1 MYVCV
6 CCALACACLRVCVCV
21 CVCFVVFFKKYTY
34 TIIISKT
41 SIRIIELPLSAHMIT
56 LMITLPM
63 FETGQISGL
72 NARSPFNQY
81 YYVHRYIYITR
92 SFTSTEV
99 NLNSM
104 WSPILLF
111 SNRHNLMTLSSFT
124 HPLLLDTH

>member
-1 MYVCV
+1 MYTCIKYVCV
-6 CCALACACLRVCVCV
+6 CVARLRVLACVCVCV

-41 SIRIIELPLSAHMIT
+41 SIRIIELPLSTHMIT

-81 YYVHRYIYITR
+81 YYIHRYIYNTFIYVDR
-92 SFTSTEV
+92 SKFELYVVTNIV
-99 NLNSM
+99 
-104 WSPILLF
+104 I
-111 SNRHNLMTLSSFT
+111 
-124 HPLLLDTH
+124 